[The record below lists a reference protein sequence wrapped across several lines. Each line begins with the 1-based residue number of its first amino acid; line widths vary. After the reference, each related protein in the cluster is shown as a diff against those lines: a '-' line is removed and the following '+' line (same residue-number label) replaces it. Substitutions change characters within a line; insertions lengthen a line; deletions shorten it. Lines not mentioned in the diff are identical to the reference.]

1 MERKTISAEELRKQ
15 FVLSK
20 QALSNYQNLGVL
32 TPVPGTEDDANPLYY
47 ADEVA
52 VIREALTSCE
62 SSIKRLNNI
71 RNNVVKEIFK
81 TRAAHAVLQLD
92 EATKQGAATSII
104 DSVAL
109 FLNMAVPN
117 LKECETPL
125 YWLRWTEDR
134 ELDRFIECMSNGRP
148 FQTPQ
153 DYCNALYHETEV
165 VDATSLIHVI
175 EERNALEE
183 ANEELKKDVEK
194 LRKQLELLSPNA
206 QVALSRYGY
215 GKELTEKQIQG
226 LHKNI
231 FDCNFTVR
239 VLNCLKSYWNYEND
253 ESITTIRDVVK
264 FKESDLKKFRN
275 FGKNSAAEIVDFLA
289 KYDLTLGMEIV
300 EIDGKY
306 YSK

>member
-32 TPVPGTEDDANPLYY
+32 TPVPGTEGDANPLYY

-81 TRAAHAVLQLD
+81 TRAALAVLQLD
-92 EATKQGAATSII
+92 EATKQGAVTSII

-231 FDCNFTVR
+231 FECNFTVR
-239 VLNCLKSYWNYEND
+239 VLNCLKSYWNYETD
-253 ESITTIRDVVK
+253 ESIATIRDVVK

>member
-32 TPVPGTEDDANPLYY
+32 TPVPGTEGDANPLYY

-231 FDCNFTVR
+231 FECNFTVR
-239 VLNCLKSYWNYEND
+239 VLNCLKSYWNYETD

>member
-1 MERKTISAEELRKQ
+1 MERKTISAEDLRKQ

-32 TPVPGTEDDANPLYY
+32 TPVPGTVGDANPLYY

-81 TRAAHAVLQLD
+81 TRAALAVLQLD

-134 ELDRFIECMSNGRP
+134 KLDRFIEWMSNGRP

-175 EERNALEE
+175 EERDELEK

-194 LRKQLELLSPNA
+194 LQEKLELLSPNA
-206 QVALSRYGY
+206 KVALSRYGY
-215 GKELTEKQIQG
+215 GKELSEKQIQG
-226 LHKNI
+226 LHINV

-239 VLNCLKSYWNYEND
+239 VLNCLKSYWDYDTD
-253 ESITTIRDVVK
+253 ERISTIRDVVK

-275 FGKNSAAEIVDFLA
+275 FGKNSAAEIVQFLE

>member
-52 VIREALTSCE
+52 VIREALTNCE

-81 TRAAHAVLQLD
+81 TRAALAVLQLD

-231 FDCNFTVR
+231 FECNFTVR

>member
-32 TPVPGTEDDANPLYY
+32 TPVPGTEGDANPLYY

-81 TRAAHAVLQLD
+81 TRAALAVLQLD
-92 EATKQGAATSII
+92 EATKQGAVTSII

-206 QVALSRYGY
+206 QVALSRYEY

-231 FDCNFTVR
+231 FECNFTVR
-239 VLNCLKSYWNYEND
+239 VLNCLKSYWNYETD
-253 ESITTIRDVVK
+253 ESIATIRDVVK